1 MNDFLQ
7 ALGPF
12 AWGFVLGYFWYPIWT
27 IAKRIWSEAK
37 LASQEWKRP
46 NKDR

>member
-12 AWGFVLGYFWYPIWT
+12 AYGFVLGYFWYPLWELSKKIV
-27 IAKRIWSEAK
+27 SEARK
-37 LASQEWKRP
+37 AKHEWRNP
-46 NKDR
+46 NGN